1 MQSDGE
7 LIMSQPGPTMPQ
19 ETPALPRRARDTTPV
34 TTPGVLSS
42 QALVVITAVLL
53 IALVATIIISW
64 FVWYT
69 PPMEPLEIPR
79 VEKG

>member
-1 MQSDGE
+1 
-7 LIMSQPGPTMPQ
+7 MSQQ
-19 ETPALPRRARDTTPV
+19 TPARPRRARDTTPV

-69 PPMEPLEIPR
+69 PPMVPLEIPR